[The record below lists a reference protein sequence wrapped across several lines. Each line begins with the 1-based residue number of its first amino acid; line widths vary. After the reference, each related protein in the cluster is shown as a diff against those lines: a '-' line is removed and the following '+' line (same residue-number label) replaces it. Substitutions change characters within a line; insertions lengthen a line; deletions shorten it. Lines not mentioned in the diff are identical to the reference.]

1 MKVVKQKNIEMKKSN
16 KTFGILIGIL
26 LVLFVIALFYVTS
39 DTRSIVPFVKDNN
52 KVLNEVLN
60 SDNRIS
66 PIKVAKII
74 VDRDSSF
81 VFVDIRSQY
90 DFSKGH
96 LPDAINIFKADILEK
111 ENLKFFKSLKT
122 DNKKAV
128 LYGNDVIE
136 ANTPF
141 MILQQI
147 GIENIALMEGGYPFF
162 KNKDIKTLSEMGEL
176 DLGIEVAALDFAK
189 LIKKEK
195 IKATNIIQ
203 KEEMEK
209 AKAKRAKHYI
219 KKKKPVV
226 TKKTVVTK
234 KKQTHKIEKEQIE
247 EEEDEGC

>member
-1 MKVVKQKNIEMKKSN
+1 M
-16 KTFGILIGIL
+16 
-26 LVLFVIALFYVTS
+26 
-39 DTRSIVPFVKDNN
+39 
-52 KVLNEVLN
+52 
-60 SDNRIS
+60 
-66 PIKVAKII
+66 
-74 VDRDSSF
+74 
-81 VFVDIRSQY
+81 
-90 DFSKGH
+90 
-96 LPDAINIFKADILEK
+96 PDAINIFKADVLEK
-111 ENLKFFKSLKT
+111 ENLKFFKSLRT

-147 GIENIALMEGGYPFF
+147 GIENIVLMEGGYQFF

-226 TKKTVVTK
+226 TKKTVITK
-234 KKQTHKIEKEQIE
+234 KKQTNKIEKEQNE